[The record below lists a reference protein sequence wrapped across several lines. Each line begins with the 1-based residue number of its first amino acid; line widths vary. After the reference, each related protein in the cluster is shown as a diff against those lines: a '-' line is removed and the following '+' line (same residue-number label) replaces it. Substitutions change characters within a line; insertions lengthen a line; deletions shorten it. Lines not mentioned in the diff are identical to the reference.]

1 MFTDVVHAMAGAPG
15 QGAGAQ
21 GPGAMISS
29 FMPLI
34 LIFGIFYFL
43 LIRPQQKKAKEHK
56 QMMDDLKKGDK
67 VMTNGGLHG
76 VIDDID
82 GETLTLKIG
91 VGSDLKVKVHRRH
104 IATIRG
110 KE

>member
-34 LIFGIFYFL
+34 LPTVDCTGL
-43 LIRPQQKKAKEHK
+43 LMI
-56 QMMDDLKKGDK
+56 
-67 VMTNGGLHG
+67 
-76 VIDDID
+76 
-82 GETLTLKIG
+82 LTA
-91 VGSDLKVKVHRRH
+91 RRLPLRLELVL
-104 IATIRG
+104 I
-110 KE
+110 